1 MSHGKPG
8 AFACGVY
15 GHHSSAPVV
24 GGVLALPV
32 FHAESLSGPSLT
44 PPVPLQLKK
53 PLCVSVAKSQFEYAL
68 LSAMQYGQPML
79 PASRIWLSS
88 S

>member
-1 MSHGKPG
+1 M
-8 AFACGVY
+8 
-15 GHHSSAPVV
+15 
-24 GGVLALPV
+24 LALPV
-32 FHAESLSGPSLT
+32 FQAESLSGPSSA
-44 PPVPLQLKK
+44 PPPPSQSKK
-53 PLCVSVAKSQFEYAL
+53 PLCVSVVKSQFDYAL